1 MTIKNAK
8 VGIVLIIMIPI
19 FLGSMLIILKQ
30 ASGYPNSRLW
40 KNDGMEQVYV
50 PAGEFQMGS
59 DKEFDENPLHTV
71 YLDAYWIDK
80 YEVTNAQYAR
90 CVGAG
95 GCVEPA
101 DKSSFTR
108 ESYYDNPDYADYP
121 VINISWQDAVDYCA
135 WAWKR
140 LPTEAEWEKA
150 ARGTDGMLYPW
161 GSATKTCSLANYS
174 THWPSSVCVGDTSAV
189 GSYPGGASPYGAMDM
204 AGNVEEKV
212 SDYYQEQ
219 YFYLSPVNNPT
230 GPTNGEYRVL
240 KGGSW
245 IDASL
250 RTSERRGVV
259 PVRVKG
265 AYFSG
270 FRCLSPE

>member
-1 MTIKNAK
+1 MKNAK
-8 VGIVLIIMIPI
+8 VGIVLIIIIPI
-19 FLGSMLIILKQ
+19 FFGGMLIILKQ
-30 ASGYPNSRLW
+30 ASGSPNSRLW

-59 DKEFDENPLHTV
+59 DKEFDEKPLHTV

-101 DKSSFTR
+101 DKSSFMR

-150 ARGTDGMLYPW
+150 ARGVDGRTFPW
-161 GSATKTCSLANYS
+161 GEEFPTCQQANFHGGEPY
-174 THWPSSVCVGDTSAV
+174 CDGGDTHRV
-189 GSYPGGASPYGAMDM
+189 GSAPAGASPYGALDM
-204 AGNVEEKV
+204 AGNVEELV
-212 SDYYQEQ
+212 SDYYQEH
-219 YFYLSPVNNPT
+219 YFYFSPVNNPT
-230 GPTNGEYRVL
+230 GPTNGEYRVV
-240 KGGSW
+240 KGGCW
-245 IDASL
+245 MTASQL
-250 RTSERRGVV
+250 IRPSDRRGVITTS
-259 PVRVKG
+259 VKG
-265 AYFSG
+265 AYFTG
-270 FRCLSPE
+270 FRCVSPE